1 MSFNEEAICRVD
13 IYVHRFAL
21 RSIAFGGHGRSC
33 ASLRPRHTVRPVH
46 KCPPYGGSE

>member
-1 MSFNEEAICRVD
+1 MSFIEELTCRVD
-13 IYVHRFAL
+13 IYVHRKQLIEAQN
-21 RSIAFGGHGRSC
+21 GGHGRSC